1 MTYNRLKINR
11 FIAIYNGTIKYNEK
25 FHDGLNV
32 IRGEHSVGKSTLLDL
47 IFYCLGGELKSQ
59 EWKVPLDNYD
69 KVVAEICIG
78 DKHMTLSREISTTGK
93 PNINVFDGKYE
104 DSIINFEDWISLGPV
119 RSKNK
124 MSFSEFM
131 FEALGWGQ
139 STTSDKNNLTMHQI
153 LRLMYLSQSSDATKL
168 FRKEID
174 SRYDSESTKQAIGE
188 FLLGLDDLSVYEK
201 RQQIYRL
208 ERNIDSLNADIN
220 AFIKILGINENLTL
234 EQFDSQIKA
243 KNDELK
249 QCLVDKNNELKNN
262 SKPSENL
269 LSNKVLEISERI
281 ANTSE
286 RLKILSEKE
295 LYIRTELSD
304 CSLFENSLLFRI
316 KSLNESKDT
325 FSALGEISF
334 HYCPSCFSTIENKEK
349 NNSCKCALCK
359 NDIPEHSLEERYTE
373 TLSELKYQE
382 RQNQTTME
390 KLSKSLDIVT
400 KDIDRYSKILRQY
413 ESELRSISSST
424 TEREVIIEKYSKLI
438 HTLEKELEDLFTS
451 KSKFEKLNQISNE
464 KTIKEDEL
472 RKLTSEI
479 KELEN
484 KSEERRSDVLN
495 GISNVAKEL
504 LEKDSGN
511 EYSFSNA
518 TSLDDEIKF
527 NKDLWSLG
535 GRVAFSD
542 SSNVVKKSSFQL
554 SMLLRSIHD
563 ELCRLPRFMIMDFEC
578 GDLNEGR
585 SHNLQKNIMDY
596 LTDKCD
602 FQLIITSSKVLPE
615 LNNESYGVGRYYD
628 KNDYIFKT

>member
-1 MTYNRLKINR
+1 MTYSRLKINR
-11 FIAIYNGTIKYNEK
+11 FIAIYNGEIKYNEE

-47 IFYCLGGELKSQ
+47 IFYCLGGELKPQ
-59 EWKVPLDNYD
+59 EWKEPLDSYD

-78 DKHMTLSREISTTGK
+78 DKEMTLSREISTTGK

-104 DSIINFEDWISLGPV
+104 DSISNFEDWISLGPV

-124 MSFSEFM
+124 MSYSEFM

-139 STTSDKNNLTMHQI
+139 STTSDRNNLTMHQV

-174 SRYDSESTKQAIGE
+174 SRFDSESTKQAIGE
-188 FLLGLDDLSVYEK
+188 FILGLDDLSVYEK
-201 RQQIYRL
+201 RQEIYRL
-208 ERNIDSLNADIN
+208 ERNIDSLSSDMR
-220 AFIKILGINENLTL
+220 AFRKILGISEHITL
-234 EQFDSQIKA
+234 EQFDTQIRV
-243 KNDELK
+243 KNEEIK
-249 QCLVDKNNELKNN
+249 QCLVNKNNELKNN
-262 SKPSENL
+262 SKPIKNL
-269 LSNKVLEISERI
+269 LSNKILEISEKI

-286 RLKILSEKE
+286 RLKNLSEKE
-295 LYIRTELSD
+295 LYIRTELAD
-304 CSLFENSLLFRI
+304 CSLFEKSLNFRI

-334 HYCPSCFSTIENKEK
+334 HYCPSCFSSIDNKESS
-349 NNSCKCALCK
+349 NSCKCTLCK
-359 NDIPEHSLEERYTE
+359 NDIPEHSLEERYSE

-382 RQNQTTME
+382 RQNQTTIE
-390 KLSKSLDIVT
+390 KLSRTLESVT

-424 TEREVIIEKYSKLI
+424 NEREVIIEKYSKLT
-438 HTLEKELEDLFTS
+438 HTLEKELEDLFSS
-451 KSKFEKLNQISNE
+451 KSKFEKLNQISSD
-464 KTIKEDEL
+464 KVIKEREL
-472 RKLTSEI
+472 TKLKIEI
-479 KELEN
+479 EELAN
-484 KSEERRSDVLN
+484 KSEERRSVVLN
-495 GISNVAKEL
+495 DISTVAKEL

-563 ELCRLPRFMIMDFEC
+563 DLCRLPRFMIMDFEC

-596 LTDKCD
+596 LSDKND

-615 LNNESYGVGRYYD
+615 LNNKTYGVGRYYN
-628 KNDYIFKT
+628 KNDYIFRT